1 MFLALFRVIRDF
13 IPVCK
18 AGAVYIIKNCP
29 GVAALGPK
37 KTQPNALHMQ
47 GSQMTSSNGPSNQ
60 RSSRGRRLN
69 APGNVAYLLGYVSKR
84 KAGAACDG
92 AIPSVEETDGED
104 GNQTGA
110 TSATHLAIILGQN

>member
-69 APGNVAYLLGYVSKR
+69 APGNVAYLLGDVSKR

-92 AIPSVEETDGED
+92 AIPSVEAANAKTR
-104 GNQTGA
+104 A
-110 TSATHLAIILGQN
+110 TSRATSTANMAVAVG